1 MERLAGTVQ
10 ARAGLG
16 SPSARAVQMSDVS
29 SPKVSAVA
37 PAHKTSLISVGFI
50 RFLLVFLLVLCLAV
64 TVLGA
69 FHLPMNGDEHI
80 FLSNIHRAINGERLG
95 LLQTA
100 HVHLFRWLPSVAHD
114 EIAQNMIGR
123 MIHIGLWAGSL
134 FLLYRLGRE
143 LLDPLGALVGTVL
156 FAAFLLSVMHAVT
169 FRIEGLLLPILL
181 SVALLLLNPTVARVA
196 GAGAL
201 SAVALALTVKTVLWA
216 PAFIGVLAVGLW
228 KRHGR
233 LRPIFA
239 GAVTGV
245 ATYAGILLA
254 HRWAISTETNPGPG
268 VSMDGLAGLGTYMF
282 LDGFVPQATV
292 LLASLV
298 VNPATWALIIVG
310 FGLAIA
316 VLRDRESVRNSL
328 ILLFLASPILSL
340 AFYTNAFAYTYVVLI
355 PTACLLAGKA
365 FSRFMG
371 TAEGLRGVIALACL
385 VSVAI
390 PLIYFGWL
398 WRLDHRQEQRQ
409 VVSTVHQLF
418 EEPVPYIDAG
428 GLMASFPRNMPV
440 ITRAVLTPFRRAG
453 VPVVTNYIRD
463 SKPPLLIV
471 NSSNLDMWTGG
482 VLDSVN
488 PDTRLLPQDEA
499 AIRAT
504 YAHYWS
510 QIYLAGRQWSDLG
523 ADERREFEIMVPG
536 AHTVLSS
543 DPVIVDGQTYAPG
556 ATIAL
561 EAGSHELRTTAPE
574 PDLRIL
580 WGKDLKLPS
589 QDNLP

>member
-1 MERLAGTVQ
+1 
-10 ARAGLG
+10 
-16 SPSARAVQMSDVS
+16 MSDIS
-29 SPKVSAVA
+29 TSRGAVA
-37 PAHKTSLISVGFI
+37 PAFKSALVSVDFI
-50 RFLLVFLLVLCLAV
+50 RPLLVILLVFSFVVAVLR
-64 TVLGA
+64 A
-69 FHLPMNGDEHI
+69 FHSPMNGDEFI

-100 HVHLFRWLPSVAHD
+100 HVHLFRWLPFVGQD

-123 MIHIGLWAGSL
+123 VIHIGLWAGSL
-134 FLLYRLGRE
+134 FLLYRLGRR
-143 LLDPLGALVGTVL
+143 LLDPLGALAGTVL

-216 PAFIGVLAVGLW
+216 PAFVGVLAVGLW
-228 KRHGR
+228 KRHDR

-239 GAVTGV
+239 GAVTGA

-268 VSMDGLAGLGTYMF
+268 VSVDGLAGLGRYMF
-282 LDGFVPQATV
+282 FDGFVPQATV

-316 VLRDRESVRNSL
+316 GLRNQDSVRNSL

-355 PTACLLAGKA
+355 PAACLLAGKA

-371 TAEGLRGVIALACL
+371 TAEGLRGVTALVCL

-390 PLIYFGWL
+390 PLIYFGWQ

-418 EEPVPYIDAG
+418 EDPVPYIDAG
-428 GLMASFPRNMPV
+428 GMVASFPRKMPV
-440 ITRAVLTPFRRAG
+440 ITRAVLTPYRRAG

-471 NSSNLDMWTGG
+471 NFQGLDVWTEG
-482 VLDSVN
+482 VLESVD
-488 PDTRLLPQDEA
+488 PDMRLLPEDEA
-499 AIRAT
+499 AIRAA
-504 YAHYWS
+504 YAHYWD
-510 QIYLAGRQWSDLG
+510 QIYLAGRQWRDLG
-523 ADERREFEIMVPG
+523 AGDVRAFEIVVPG
-536 AHTVLSS
+536 EHTVLSRH
-543 DPVIVDGQTYAPG
+543 PVIVDGQRLAPG
-556 ATIAL
+556 ATVAL
-561 EAGSHELRTTAPE
+561 DAGPHELRTTSAE
-574 PDLRIL
+574 ADLRIL
-580 WGKDLKLPS
+580 WGKNLELPPQEES
-589 QDNLP
+589 P